1 MNRYLQYI
9 TRQYWFRVVLTVLVC
24 TVTVRF
30 GILQSYTWFGVCI
43 CLLILCILWQ
53 IRLYRTHVKQVLF
66 MIDALENNDNSFHF
80 PEEYGTPESRQI
92 NQALNRVGHIL
103 YNVKAETAQQEK
115 YYELILDFVSTGLLV
130 LNDNGAVYQKNKE
143 ALRLLGLNIFTHI
156 RQLSK
161 VDATLMEKMEN
172 CRPGDKLQ
180 VMFHNERG
188 TVNLSIRVS
197 EINVHKEHL
206 RILALNDINIELD
219 EKEIDS
225 WIRLTRVLT
234 HEIMNSVTPITS
246 LSDTLLSMVKD
257 KDEEISHGL
266 QTISTTGKGL
276 LSFVE
281 SYRKFTRIPTP
292 EPSLFYL
299 KAFIERMVELT
310 GTRIR
315 DNHITFHTEVI
326 PGRPDPPC
334 RRESHF
340 TSRYQSSEKRSAGN
354 RQSAQG
360 GRIAIQAHCNDAE
373 EVLIEIK
380 NNGPAIPPEIAEHIF
395 IPFFTTKERGSGI
408 GLSISRQIMRL
419 SGGSLTLI
427 PDDKETKFILKFK

>member
-234 HEIMNSVTPITS
+234 HEIMNLS
-246 LSDTLLSMVKD
+246 L
-257 KDEEISHGL
+257 I
-266 QTISTTGKGL
+266 
-276 LSFVE
+276 
-281 SYRKFTRIPTP
+281 
-292 EPSLFYL
+292 
-299 KAFIERMVELT
+299 
-310 GTRIR
+310 
-315 DNHITFHTEVI
+315 HI
-326 PGRPDPPC
+326 
-334 RRESHF
+334 
-340 TSRYQSSEKRSAGN
+340 
-354 RQSAQG
+354 
-360 GRIAIQAHCNDAE
+360 
-373 EVLIEIK
+373 
-380 NNGPAIPPEIAEHIF
+380 
-395 IPFFTTKERGSGI
+395 
-408 GLSISRQIMRL
+408 
-419 SGGSLTLI
+419 
-427 PDDKETKFILKFK
+427 

>member
-30 GILQSYTWFGVCI
+30 GILQSYTWIGVCI

-161 VDATLMEKMEN
+161 VDATLMEKM
-172 CRPGDKLQ
+172 
-180 VMFHNERG
+180 
-188 TVNLSIRVS
+188 
-197 EINVHKEHL
+197 NVHKEHL

-310 GTRIR
+310 RHQNPC
-315 DNHITFHTEVI
+315 NHITFHTEVI
-326 PGRPDPPC
+326 PADLILHAD
-334 RRESHF
+334 ENLIS
-340 TSRYQSSEKRSAGN
+340 QVVINLLKNAVQAIGN
-354 RQSAQG
+354 QPG

>member
-24 TVTVRF
+24 TVTARF

-197 EINVHKEHL
+197 EINVHKEL
-206 RILALNDINIELD
+206 
-219 EKEIDS
+219 
-225 WIRLTRVLT
+225 
-234 HEIMNSVTPITS
+234 S
-246 LSDTLLSMVKD
+246 L
-257 KDEEISHGL
+257 I
-266 QTISTTGKGL
+266 
-276 LSFVE
+276 
-281 SYRKFTRIPTP
+281 
-292 EPSLFYL
+292 
-299 KAFIERMVELT
+299 
-310 GTRIR
+310 
-315 DNHITFHTEVI
+315 HI
-326 PGRPDPPC
+326 
-334 RRESHF
+334 
-340 TSRYQSSEKRSAGN
+340 
-354 RQSAQG
+354 
-360 GRIAIQAHCNDAE
+360 
-373 EVLIEIK
+373 
-380 NNGPAIPPEIAEHIF
+380 
-395 IPFFTTKERGSGI
+395 
-408 GLSISRQIMRL
+408 
-419 SGGSLTLI
+419 
-427 PDDKETKFILKFK
+427 

>member
-161 VDATLMEKMEN
+161 VDATLMENGK
-172 CRPGDKLQ
+172 RP
-180 VMFHNERG
+180 
-188 TVNLSIRVS
+188 
-197 EINVHKEHL
+197 
-206 RILALNDINIELD
+206 
-219 EKEIDS
+219 
-225 WIRLTRVLT
+225 
-234 HEIMNSVTPITS
+234 
-246 LSDTLLSMVKD
+246 
-257 KDEEISHGL
+257 
-266 QTISTTGKGL
+266 
-276 LSFVE
+276 
-281 SYRKFTRIPTP
+281 
-292 EPSLFYL
+292 
-299 KAFIERMVELT
+299 
-310 GTRIR
+310 
-315 DNHITFHTEVI
+315 
-326 PGRPDPPC
+326 PG
-334 RRESHF
+334 
-340 TSRYQSSEKRSAGN
+340 G
-354 RQSAQG
+354 
-360 GRIAIQAHCNDAE
+360 
-373 EVLIEIK
+373 
-380 NNGPAIPPEIAEHIF
+380 
-395 IPFFTTKERGSGI
+395 
-408 GLSISRQIMRL
+408 
-419 SGGSLTLI
+419 
-427 PDDKETKFILKFK
+427 